1 MLTLERK
8 EGESIVLY
16 NDELEIEVVIQT
28 VKNGRVKVQLD
39 APQEFTIIRNELLE
53 SSNG

>member
-16 NDELEIEVVIQT
+16 NDDLEIEVVIQT
-28 VKNGRVKVQLD
+28 VNKGRVKVQID
-39 APQEFTIIRNELLE
+39 APNEIHIVRKE
-53 SSNG
+53 ID

>member
-16 NDELEIEVVIQT
+16 NDDLEIEVVIQT
-28 VKNGRVKVQLD
+28 VKNGRVKVQID
-39 APQEFTIIRNELLE
+39 APDEISIVRKEIDV
-53 SSNG
+53 

>member
-28 VKNGRVKVQLD
+28 VKNGRVKVQID
-39 APQEFTIIRNELLE
+39 APDEINIVRKEIYSE
-53 SSNG
+53 